1 MRRIRPAALPRT
13 PRPPAANVWRLV
25 AVARPWLAGAVIVGL
40 GQAVLL
46 VAQADVL
53 ARLLAAALY
62 RALTAPEATGDCLR
76 VAILA
81 LGQGSLGWAWETCT
95 EAAARR
101 ARTATRRRELAARLR
116 AAAPGLAPGGQ

>member
-1 MRRIRPAALPRT
+1 MRRTRPAAPARI
-13 PRPPAANVWRLV
+13 PQPPAADVWRLV

-62 RALTAPEATGDCLR
+62 RELTAPEAARDCLR
-76 VAILA
+76 VALLA
-81 LGQGSLGWAWETCT
+81 LGQGSLGWAWD
-95 EAAARR
+95 RSGR
-101 ARTATRRRELAARLR
+101 SS
-116 AAAPGLAPGGQ
+116 

>member
-1 MRRIRPAALPRT
+1 MRRIRPAALARAPRLS
-13 PRPPAANVWRLV
+13 AADVWRLV

-62 RALTAPEATGDCLR
+62 RELTAPEVTGDCLL
-76 VAILA
+76 VVTLA

-101 ARTATRRRELAARLR
+101 ARMATRRRALGA
-116 AAAPGLAPGGQ
+116 